1 MILNIGNKDYNIEFN
16 IEASLNAEC
25 VDQITEF
32 VCGLNKANTRN
43 PIQAVLNSVK
53 DKPKTVLAMFYAG
66 LLEHH
71 GEDGDGTITSKADAK
86 KLLKQYFAEHKD
98 DDAGNYY
105 ALYSLL
111 LGQMED
117 DGFFGLI
124 GLEQTMKDVEEFVK
138 KISETQTKSK
148 TAEKQK

>member
-1 MILNIGNKDYNIEFN
+1 MILNIGKKDYNIEFN

-32 VCGLNKANTRN
+32 MCGLGRAESKN
-43 PIQAVLNSVK
+43 PIQAILDSVK

-71 GEDGDGTITSKADAK
+71 GEDGDSTVLSKADAK
-86 KLLKQYFAEHKD
+86 KLLKQYFAEHKED
-98 DDAGNYY
+98 GAGNYY
-105 ALYSLL
+105 ALYTVL

-117 DGFFGLI
+117 DGFFELI
-124 GLEQTMKDVEEFVK
+124 GLEQTMNDLTELVK
-138 KISETQTKSK
+138 KIKVSLVLCTV
-148 TAEKQK
+148 

>member
-1 MILNIGNKDYNIEFN
+1 MILNIGKKDYNIEFN

-32 VCGLNKANTRN
+32 MCGLGRAESKN
-43 PIQAVLNSVK
+43 PIQAVLDSVK

-71 GEDGDGTITSKADAK
+71 GEDGDSTVLSKADAK
-86 KLLKQYFAEHKD
+86 KLLKQYFAEHKED
-98 DDAGNYY
+98 GAGNYY
-105 ALYSLL
+105 ALYTLL

-117 DGFFGLI
+117 DGFFVLI
-124 GLEQTMKDVEEFVK
+124 GLEQTMNDLTELVK
-138 KISETQTKSK
+138 KIKEAQTKNK
-148 TAEKQK
+148 TAKK

>member
-1 MILNIGNKDYNIEFN
+1 MILNIGKKDYNIEFN

-32 VCGLNKANTRN
+32 MCGLGRAESKN
-43 PIQAVLNSVK
+43 PIQSVLDSVK

-71 GEDGDGTITSKADAK
+71 GTEDGDGTITCKADAK
-86 KLLKQYFAEHKD
+86 KLLKQYFAEHKED
-98 DDAGNYY
+98 GAGNYY
-105 ALYSLL
+105 SLYTLL

-117 DGFFGLI
+117 DGFFALI

-138 KISETQTKSK
+138 KIAEAQTKNK
-148 TAEKQK
+148 IIKK